1 MVSPSTPPNKPR
13 PPPIVDRST
22 KPSLGVNKNSTAH
35 LRQFSHR
42 PSESTF
48 SRRERDDSFAARQ
61 KLVQL
66 EAELK
71 RVQAMHAID
80 KAELENK
87 VRLLQEELD
96 DTQQQLRQPLL
107 SDEYRHLRSQFE
119 VQFRKLILENKESG
133 EKITVLQALVA
144 KGKASE
150 LKNVELTKINA
161 ALEES
166 LNKLKESS
174 RQEKLYLMQES
185 KDISARYNELQ
196 NHNKTLLS
204 DIDELR
210 KNFAE
215 LNKELATEKD
225 KVIGLQLDKS
235 QLQDELKESE
245 ERNQKLVARIHQMIK
260 DQTLTTHRSEFDVDS
275 VIGSRSRSQ
284 PTDAPLSGYESD
296 NDTVR
301 NESQRAAEVSSTCT
315 VDDSASNDSF
325 EEEIDRILPER
336 RDYIQRMS
344 QSPTRASQVE
354 SNTQWDIDHEK
365 DIIPISVAAT
375 TAPAAATT
383 SPVVD
388 DDTDPFSSSQAASGV
403 LQSTVAESTVVKN
416 DKDPWME
423 EKLKEI
429 FRAVEIQYSE
439 EEISRYIATPPS
451 VVTPIQETFD
461 RSIKDETPTRKGNV
475 MSGDTSEETPELTAA
490 CDDSSVPTDSQGQE
504 DHNKTE
510 LTKADDAAE
519 YLKAMAE
526 LETISV
532 SSSVSHCDPIMPW
545 TENALPDKFELIRE
559 LIFTKIPVDVVRLEN
574 VFKQLTTGLIEKV
587 HLNRKSRVLRI
598 IFVEPLAAREQ
609 YIKFY
614 NRGLYI
620 PKGSAPP
627 QSSTSSAS
635 SAANGKKALEQYHVL
650 MPNSFE
656 YTANS
661 DPLSSELRDAI
672 YKGHLTRVCRMRG
685 PTEGMSATK
694 LQNDLFK
701 SVPGFPKN
709 HLDVFDSIHID
720 EEAGE
725 VLIRF
730 TAMVYSARTFNFLK
744 TSLEYSRYIPDYGPD
759 PCNRKSSTEVRLNHK
774 QTPESTVAMASGKTE
789 AKAQNKE
796 PQEKQSSQGSQEKQ
810 PNQEIL
816 EDTKVLHPAP
826 LKSDLKFYTK
836 PGTGGVDNMN
846 PAQINY
852 MLSQLA
858 ERGLISNKV
867 LRARGLLPPA
877 GAKWDNG
884 VDSDEAKTEGNNWA
898 AREANAV
905 KAYRASLKERDSI
918 SARAAPVIPDLDTV
932 YAREDYSTRLVF
944 VAGLPSY
951 ITYGMFCPYVKGG
964 AVDTIRL
971 DPEEG
976 TAVIIFLRAKDAT
989 NYRDYI
995 TVNKI
1000 YIDGHRMINQHPSLT
1015 RLHNMRLWDPVK
1027 VLREGLSRC
1036 VFIEGIPNG
1045 TIPSTLEADIASMNQ
1060 TVKIEY
1066 ESITINGVC
1075 ARVCCPTISMAN
1087 FIHRNLCAQPKYT
1100 GVRVRYEEDF
1110 CMGHISCIGQVCAP

>member
-1 MVSPSTPPNKPR
+1 MSPSTPPNKPR
-13 PPPIVDRST
+13 PPPTVDRST
-22 KPSLGVNKNSTAH
+22 KPSLSVNNKNSTAH

-133 EKITVLQALVA
+133 EKITELQALVA

-150 LKNVELTKINA
+150 LKNAELTKINA

-174 RQEKLYLMQES
+174 RQEKLYLKQEA

-204 DIDELR
+204 DIEELR

-215 LNKELATEKD
+215 LNKELATEKN

-235 QLQDELKESE
+235 QLQDELKESD

-260 DQTLTTHRSEFDVDS
+260 DQTLTTPRSEFDVDS
-275 VIGSRSRSQ
+275 VAGPRSRSQ
-284 PTDAPLSGYESD
+284 PTEAPSSGYEFD

-301 NESQRAAEVSSTCT
+301 NESKRVAETSFTCT

-336 RDYIQRMS
+336 KDYIRRMS
-344 QSPTRASQVE
+344 QSPTGANQVE

-375 TAPAAATT
+375 TSPAAATT
-383 SPVVD
+383 PPVAD
-388 DDTDPFSSSQAASGV
+388 DDTDPFSSSQVASGV
-403 LQSTVAESTVVKN
+403 LQSTIAESTVVKN

-451 VVTPIQETFD
+451 GVTPIQETFY
-461 RSIKDETPTRKGNV
+461 RSIKGETSTRKGNV
-475 MSGDTSEETPELTAA
+475 MSGETSEETPELTAA
-490 CDDSSVPTDSQGQE
+490 DSSVPTDAQDQE
-504 DHNKTE
+504 DYNKTE

-519 YLKAMAE
+519 HLKAMAE

-545 TENALPDKFELIRE
+545 SENALPDKFGLIRE
-559 LIFTKIPVDVVRLEN
+559 LVFTKIPVDVVRLEN

-587 HLNRKSRVLRI
+587 HLNRKNRVLRI

-620 PKGSAPP
+620 PKGSAPS

-650 MPNSFE
+650 MPNPFE

-672 YKGHLTRVCRMRG
+672 YKGHLTRVCRIRG

-694 LQNDLFK
+694 LQDDLFK

-725 VLIRF
+725 ILIRF

-759 PCNRKSSTEVRLNHK
+759 PCNRKSSAEVRLNHK
-774 QTPESTVAMASGKTE
+774 QTPESTVAMVSEKTE
-789 AKAQNKE
+789 TKAQNKE
-796 PQEKQSSQGSQEKQ
+796 PQGKQPSQESQKKQPSQESQEKQ
-810 PNQEIL
+810 PNQEIS
-816 EDTKVLHPAP
+816 EDTKVLQPAP
-826 LKSDLKFYTK
+826 LKSDLKFYAK
-836 PGTGGVDNMN
+836 PGTGGVDNMD

-858 ERGLISNKV
+858 ERGLISNRV

-884 VDSDEAKTEGNNWA
+884 VDSDEAKTEGDNWA

-905 KAYRASLKERDSI
+905 KAYRASLKERDNI

-1045 TIPSTLEADIASMNQ
+1045 TTPSTLEADIASMNQ

-1075 ARVCCPTISMAN
+1075 ARELVCPA
-1087 FIHRNLCAQPKYT
+1087 
-1100 GVRVRYEEDF
+1100 
-1110 CMGHISCIGQVCAP
+1110 